1 MALRDVPP
9 SLVVRQLFQ
18 PLHAGSLL
26 AGVVSGAG
34 RLMPALDFCCVYRR
48 RNAAWVTSLMACVP
62 QAMVHLWAL
71 DEIDEQL
78 ASITVGTGPG
88 TRIELL
94 NRLCADAS
102 GEGSDRWLLITDD
115 DIKMPRGQLRLFI
128 RIAQIAALDVSQ
140 PAHLARSY
148 HSWKING
155 QRLSS
160 VARTTRYIEQG
171 PLVLLSPRARMACL
185 PFPESLVM
193 GWGLEVH
200 FAMAAAGSL
209 QLGIVDAAGM
219 RHLTPVAASYDREV
233 AYEGALKVLASVGLT
248 SFDDLQV
255 GTGRWPIWRRRAPWA
270 RATSRVG

>member
-26 AGVVSGAG
+26 AGVVSGVG
-34 RLMPALDFCCVYRR
+34 QSLPALDFCCVYRR
-48 RNAAWVTSLMACVP
+48 RNAARVTNLMACVP

-94 NRLCADAS
+94 NRLCANAS

-171 PLVLLSPRARMACL
+171 PLVLLSPRVDGL
-185 PFPESLVM
+185 PAVPRVPRH
-193 GWGLEVH
+193 GLGAGGALRH
-200 FAMAAAGSL
+200 GGGIAAA
-209 QLGIVDAAGM
+209 
-219 RHLTPVAASYDREV
+219 RH
-233 AYEGALKVLASVGLT
+233 
-248 SFDDLQV
+248 
-255 GTGRWPIWRRRAPWA
+255 RRRGGHAAPDPG
-270 RATSRVG
+270 RDELRP